1 MTKTIRSRFDH
12 PIGALVEGCTI
23 IEKTVVIPPDP
34 VEKRRG
40 VYDYLV
46 EVPPA
51 AMKSKSPERKVVPTE
66 RKATVPERN
75 SFTRCTPEEAGS
87 VIRRLPSR

>member
-1 MTKTIRSRFDH
+1 MTTKTIRSRFDH
-12 PIGALVEGCTI
+12 PLGDLVEGCKI
-23 IEKTVVIPPDP
+23 IDKTVVIPPNP

-46 EVPPA
+46 EVPPTA
-51 AMKSKSPERKVVPTE
+51 AKAKSTERTVRAERKTVASE
-66 RKATVPERN
+66 RE

-87 VIRRLPSR
+87 VIRRLPPR

>member
-1 MTKTIRSRFDH
+1 MTTKTIRSRFDH
-12 PIGALVEGCTI
+12 PIGDLVEGCKI

-34 VEKRRG
+34 AEKRRG

-51 AMKSKSPERKVVPTE
+51 AEKAKSPERRE
-66 RKATVPERN
+66 RKAPSSERD
-75 SFTRCTPEEAGS
+75 SYTRCTPEEAAG